1 MRRIVL
7 VLSISALLFIVGC
20 GGSSH
25 STSTTPTGGN
35 TIVTSGNNVAP
46 VIVDAGPAS
55 VASSEPDIN
64 MAFTTVVVCAPNTTN
79 CVTIDHVFV
88 DTGSTGLRIP
98 YGAFATLTNGATVLA
113 ALQNVNPTT
122 PTAECY
128 NFSFTFNW
136 GTVRSADVKM
146 GGSSNTGEV
155 ASSVPIQITGDPSVP
170 TIPPDCAGAE
180 EDTVADLG
188 ANALLGVNYL
198 QYDCDSLGF
207 PNFCLSSGTTP
218 ASSYYACSGSSC
230 SVSAV
235 PLTQQVRNPVSAFA
249 TDNNGVILELPSAPA
264 GGETGIAAS
273 QASLVF
279 GIGTQTNNGLG
290 SAVVLTIDS
299 NPSDDAYS
307 GFTTVYKGQS
317 YPSTQDVD
325 GSFLDSGSNAIF
337 FLDQAITGITDCTT
351 NVGFY
356 CPTSPQSL
364 SATNQATG
372 GNSSTV
378 QFSVVDADTLPI
390 GFAAFSG
397 LAGPNS
403 VGTAAEPSDG
413 FFDWGLPFFYGRNVY
428 TAIWNVTPPGGV
440 PAGPFWAY

>member
-25 STSTTPTGGN
+25 SSRTSNTGGN

-46 VIVDAGPAS
+46 VIVDAGPPS
-55 VASSEPDIN
+55 VASSDPDLN
-64 MAFTTVVVCAPNTTN
+64 LAFTTVVVCAPNSTN
-79 CVTIDHVFV
+79 CVTIDHVTV

-98 YGAFATLTNGATVLA
+98 AEVFPTYANGANVLA

-128 NFSFTFNW
+128 NFTYTFNW
-136 GTVRSADVKM
+136 GTVRFADVKM

-170 TIPPDCAGAE
+170 TIPSDCAGAE
-180 EDTVADLG
+180 MDTVATLG
-188 ANALLGVNYL
+188 SNGLLGVNYL

-207 PNFCLSSGTTP
+207 QNFCVSSGTMP
-218 ASSYYACSGSSC
+218 AATYYTCSGSSC
-230 SVSAV
+230 SISAV
-235 PLTQQVRNPVSAFA
+235 PLTQQVRNPVSLFA
-249 TDNNGVILELPSAPA
+249 DNNGVILELPSVPA
-264 GGETGIAAS
+264 DGETGIS
-273 QASLVF
+273 EGQASLVF
-279 GIGTQTNNGLG
+279 GIGTQSNNGLG

-299 NPSDDAYS
+299 NPSDDAYT
-307 GFTTVYKGQS
+307 GFTTVYNGHS
-317 YPSTQDVD
+317 YPSTSDVG
-325 GSFLDSGSNAIF
+325 GSFLDSGSNSID
-337 FLDQAITGITDCTT
+337 FLDQAITGIPDCSF

-356 CPTSPQSL
+356 CPTSTQNL

-372 GNSSTV
+372 GNSTAV
-378 QFSVVDADTLPI
+378 QFSVVDADTLPS

-403 VGTAAEPSDG
+403 VGTVAEPSDG